1 MNSFELKQQ
10 HNMKLLNDQIRGE
23 MLARAESKKSDYD
36 KVASLCNDFL
46 TSYEYDYSVLMPQDG
61 SEKPRMQKEK
71 SFSYNGK
78 TYYSGTVRMI
88 DPDPKH
94 HLALS
99 PSIHALKMGTCASFS
114 RELEWFAKELK
125 LKYEIVDTRA
135 VCYDNFSS
143 RTEKPILRDML
154 HRYIVLFLDGM
165 KYKIDIAGALMAKDY
180 KRKHPDSKISA
191 GDFVLVDE
199 DSKNPFDQL
208 KQTNEEPNS
217 N

>member
-10 HNMKLLNDQIRGE
+10 HYMKLLNDQIRE
-23 MLARAESKKSDYD
+23 DMLKRAKTKKSDYD
-36 KVASLCNDFL
+36 KVASLCKDFL
-46 TSYEYDYSVLMPQDG
+46 TYEYDYSVLMSQDG
-61 SEKPRMQKEK
+61 SGKPRVQKEK
-71 SFSYNGK
+71 SFSYNGE

-114 RELEWFAKELK
+114 RELEWFARELG
-125 LKYEIVDTRA
+125 LEYEIVDTCT

-180 KRKHPDSKISA
+180 KSKHQDSKISA
-191 GDFVLVDE
+191 GDFVLVDK